1 MRSFRLVFEF
11 QDAPDEMTM
20 EVAKA
25 LVSNAIELIPNSEML
40 ENDAEYV
47 TVLKDI
53 NREEQ
58 LLQ

>member
-1 MRSFRLVFEF
+1 MRTFRLVLEF
-11 QDAPDEMTM
+11 QNAPDEMTM

-25 LVSNAIELIPNSEML
+25 LAIEALQLVPDSEVL
-40 ENDAEYV
+40 ENEAEYV